1 MKRCRVRYEG
11 RVQGVGFRVRAVC
24 QSTGLNVHG
33 FVRNEPDGSVLMDVE
48 GTDEDVRQLLDRIE
62 VEMRGNI
69 EASLVEALAVRGHR
83 GGLAIQY

>member
-1 MKRCRVRYEG
+1 
-11 RVQGVGFRVRAVC
+11 
-24 QSTGLNVHG
+24 
-33 FVRNEPDGSVLMDVE
+33 MDVE

-69 EASLVEALAVRGHR
+69 EASLVEALPVRGHS